1 MPSVTFAPSVNEK
14 RPSQKRRRD
23 PNSMV
28 VAASAEGSEQDASED
43 SPRKQKRYR
52 PNEDELDDVD
62 DWQEGDDNNVDDVV
76 PSEKELLEA
85 KRQRRQNRS
94 GLDQDEK
101 TRIDDVTSLASEDV
115 AIEPFHMRNEESD
128 GTGFFDGDTYVFRRK
143 NTEEGEDQEPDAWL
157 DRLREDEEEGKSSLY
172 KIAAEMDKKLTS
184 ETAQESMDDLTK
196 EELYLKIWPL
206 LNEQE
211 SVSQALIRYG
221 RLIKSARGRKVPK
234 ADLMQATTQD
244 PAKVYLND
252 LTGAANALLLKGEV
266 EIYQSTKQDIR
277 RHLPSSG
284 FDSASTA
291 KRLIEKQ
298 PPAKWEYMGNQ
309 DGAIHGPYTTEQMMA
324 WVRAGYFVG
333 AQRVKI
339 RTIRDE
345 AKEKTNQDDLLADL
359 LEDDDEGGTD
369 ENKTETARGDWQW
382 SNGIDFG
389 AYLPEPNC

>member
-1 MPSVTFAPSVNEK
+1 
-14 RPSQKRRRD
+14 
-23 PNSMV
+23 
-28 VAASAEGSEQDASED
+28 
-43 SPRKQKRYR
+43 
-52 PNEDELDDVD
+52 
-62 DWQEGDDNNVDDVV
+62 
-76 PSEKELLEA
+76 
-85 KRQRRQNRS
+85 
-94 GLDQDEK
+94 
-101 TRIDDVTSLASEDV
+101 
-115 AIEPFHMRNEESD
+115 
-128 GTGFFDGDTYVFRRK
+128 
-143 NTEEGEDQEPDAWL
+143 
-157 DRLREDEEEGKSSLY
+157 
-172 KIAAEMDKKLTS
+172 
-184 ETAQESMDDLTK
+184 
-196 EELYLKIWPL
+196 
-206 LNEQE
+206 
-211 SVSQALIRYG
+211 
-221 RLIKSARGRKVPK
+221 
-234 ADLMQATTQD
+234 MQATTQD

-291 KRLIEKQ
+291 KQLIEKQ

-324 WVRAGYFVG
+324 WVRTGYFVG

-359 LEDDDEGGTD
+359 LEDDDEGETD